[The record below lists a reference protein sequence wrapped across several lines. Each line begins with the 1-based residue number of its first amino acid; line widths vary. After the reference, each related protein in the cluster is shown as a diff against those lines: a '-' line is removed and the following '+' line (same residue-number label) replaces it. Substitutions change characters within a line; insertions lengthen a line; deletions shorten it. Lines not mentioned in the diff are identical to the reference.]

1 MTRHLAGALI
11 LASLLG
17 ASLVAAPKD
26 SLITDA
32 PDITLTAISGK
43 TLRIADLKGQV
54 VLLDFWASWCIPC
67 RKSFPEVD
75 ALHRELHPKGLAV
88 IAVNVDEQQ
97 KNAYTFLEK
106 YPHTMTIA
114 FDPKGA
120 VAAAFKLEAMPST
133 MIVDR
138 SGHIRFTH
146 QGYTEKTI
154 GQFRTEVLQLLAENR

>member
-43 TLRIADLKGQV
+43 TMRIADLKGQV

-75 ALHRELHPKGLAV
+75 ALHRELQPKGLAV

-120 VAAAFKLEAMPST
+120 VAEAFKLEAMPST

-138 SGHIRFTH
+138 SGHIRFSH

-154 GQFRTEVLQLLAENR
+154 GQFRSEVLQLLAENQ

>member
-1 MTRHLAGALI
+1 MTRHLARALI

-26 SLITDA
+26 SPITDA

-43 TLRIADLKGQV
+43 TMRIADLKGQV

-67 RKSFPEVD
+67 RRSFPEVD
-75 ALHRELHPKGLAV
+75 ALHRELQPKGLAV

-120 VAAAFKLEAMPST
+120 VAEAFKLEAMPST

-138 SGHIRFTH
+138 SGHIRFSH

-154 GQFRTEVLQLLAENR
+154 GQFRSEVLQLLAENR